1 VAGTERKQEAPRV
14 QQGPHWWK
22 KVRAIEGEGG
32 GNTRRRQELE
42 VGLWKGEGWR

>member
-1 VAGTERKQEAPRV
+1 VAGIERKQEAPRV

-22 KVRAIEGEGG
+22 VGAIEGEGG

-42 VGLWKGEGWR
+42 VGPWKGGGWR